1 MRKIWQLLYLAKR
14 NTTLNS
20 LSRLL
25 EFSSKVITHRSW
37 IVPRSIFLRNITSF
51 SPGVQMKKIALLGSL
66 EPIYGLLWLTFNE
79 IGLRQNLKSCY
90 IICIILLFMH
100 SLIPVFWEGG
110 RPKGLPKMTEYQ
122 STPPCRF
129 KASRGFSPQRVFC
142 RFSEGDGGGGNG
154 ESGLFISA

>member
-1 MRKIWQLLYLAKR
+1 MRKKWQLLCLAKR

-25 EFSSKVITHRSW
+25 EFSSKVINHRSW
-37 IVPRSIFLRNITSF
+37 IVPRSFFPRNITSF
-51 SPGVQMKKIALLGSL
+51 SPGVQMTKIALLGSL
-66 EPIYGLLWLTFNE
+66 EPIYGLLWRTYNE
-79 IGLRQNLKSCY
+79 IGLCQKLNSCY
-90 IICIILLFMH
+90 IICIIFFFLCTVSFLF
-100 SLIPVFWEGG
+100 F
-110 RPKGLPKMTEYQ
+110 GLPKMTEYQ

-129 KASRGFSPQRVFC
+129 KALRGFSPQRVFC